1 MVHGFADGLVAA
13 GQQLPCIHVEDGLE
27 GRHLI
32 EIHQF
37 PLFRVGE
44 QGDAVGMVHQAGHAV
59 RLEVGQ
65 DRDDD
70 GLIGIDGK
78 VGEAPAGAV
87 AGAEAD
93 LVALLEPG
101 LFEDDMETGDVG
113 RHLGIGEGFAADGV
127 EGRLVP
133 VLARRVLQA
142 LEIVRIIAHISKFK
156 YTSARRPRKISNNL
170 SYFLPLRRK
179 IRPMRR
185 KPIIALIY
193 DFDGTLSPGN
203 MQEFGFIQA
212 IHQTPEEFWTKS
224 DGIARGQDASNILA
238 YMKLMYDEAKKNGIK
253 LTRSDFH
260 RYGADIKL
268 FDGVRDW
275 FRNINEYGAARG
287 VKIEHYINS
296 SGLKEIIEGSPIA
309 REFKHIFAGSFIYDE
324 NGEAEWPGIAVDF
337 TAKTQFLFKIQKGIF
352 SSRDARRV
360 NESMADE
367 NKRIPFSNMI
377 YFGDGETDVPSM
389 KVVNMFGGNAIAVFN
404 PAIPAK
410 RAAAQKLLRQG
421 RANFI
426 TPANYSRDS
435 RTFRIVTT
443 IIDKIKV
450 ENELKL
456 LSRYK

>member
-1 MVHGFADGLVAA
+1 
-13 GQQLPCIHVEDGLE
+13 
-27 GRHLI
+27 
-32 EIHQF
+32 
-37 PLFRVGE
+37 
-44 QGDAVGMVHQAGHAV
+44 
-59 RLEVGQ
+59 
-65 DRDDD
+65 
-70 GLIGIDGK
+70 
-78 VGEAPAGAV
+78 
-87 AGAEAD
+87 
-93 LVALLEPG
+93 
-101 LFEDDMETGDVG
+101 
-113 RHLGIGEGFAADGV
+113 
-127 EGRLVP
+127 
-133 VLARRVLQA
+133 
-142 LEIVRIIAHISKFK
+142 
-156 YTSARRPRKISNNL
+156 
-170 SYFLPLRRK
+170 
-179 IRPMRR
+179 MRR

-275 FRNINEYGAARG
+275 FRNVNEYGAAHG

-296 SGLKEIIEGSPIA
+296 SGLKEIIDGSPIA